1 MDQLPGCGTLGRVAT
16 WRAGHGQRF
25 ERITLAVEP
34 GDEAAA
40 RIPQRD
46 ERVVLIHGP
55 VANSTT
61 RPDNL
66 FR

>member
-1 MDQLPGCGTLGRVAT
+1 MDQLPGGVTRGRVAG
-16 WRAGHGQRF
+16 RSGHDQRF

-40 RIPQRD
+40 RISQRD

-55 VANSTT
+55 VATSTT
-61 RPDNL
+61 RRDNL
-66 FR
+66 FQ